1 MSIKINSN
9 KHLKIVLEK
18 YDIQE
23 NLEFFSRLWTNSEP
37 ASSRS
42 LKKHFISSVTGI
54 DYKDINLYVNNVWED
69 MKLPSDDVFVDIY
82 RALVTDHKRSKRGE
96 TI

>member
-18 YDIQE
+18 HDIE
-23 NLEFFSRLWTNSEP
+23 EDLEFFSRLWTNNEP
-37 ASSRS
+37 ASARS
-42 LKKHFISSVTGI
+42 IKKHFISNVIGI
-54 DYKDINLYVNNVWED
+54 DYKDINLYVSNVWED

-82 RALVTDHKRSKRGE
+82 RALVTDHKRSRRGE